1 MDFLDSIG
9 AWIYLV
15 IFGGR
20 MLETF
25 VSILWVILVSRGERF
40 ASTLVMGIATT
51 LWITVTGTVIVG
63 FQDDIWKSIIYVL
76 STAIGTYIGTIIE
89 EKLALGLSSLQVI
102 IPQDNMVG
110 DNSSLSLAKILRK
123 KGFAVTVMHG
133 KGKLGLRDIL
143 MLHLKRRR
151 ISEAVKIIRK
161 QEEDAV
167 IIVNDIRSMTGGYL
181 TSR

>member
-1 MDFLDSIG
+1 MEFLDSIG
-9 AWIYLV
+9 GWIYLV

-25 VSILWVILVSRGERF
+25 VGIIWIILVSRGERL

-63 FQDDIWKSIIYVL
+63 FQDDILKSVIYIL
-76 STAIGTYIGTIIE
+76 STAIGTYVGTIIE